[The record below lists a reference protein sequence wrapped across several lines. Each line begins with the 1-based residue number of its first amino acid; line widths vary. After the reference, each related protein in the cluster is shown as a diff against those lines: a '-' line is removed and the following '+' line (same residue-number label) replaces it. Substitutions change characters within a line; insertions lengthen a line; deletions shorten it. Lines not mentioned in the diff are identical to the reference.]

1 MSKFVAKFRKEK
13 DYNDEYAFKKNVYE
27 RKKQEKRRDVDKQNR
42 YGDAYDVDWSYSTK
56 KHRK

>member
-1 MSKFVAKFRKEK
+1 MSKNVAKFRKER

-27 RKKQEKRRDVDKQNR
+27 RRKQEKRRDTDKQNR
-42 YGDAYDVDWSYSTK
+42 YEDAYDVDWSYGTK